1 MWTGGCSISEFFMS
15 PNVHGAMLV
24 EMCLNST
31 KLWEMSGSGAM
42 EVSQELG
49 TLAFPTPLSL
59 C

>member
-1 MWTGGCSISEFFMS
+1 MS